1 HVGQLKMLFSIAC
14 LIACRL
20 IRNHFAVPVR
30 EVAML
35 TSSSCFG
42 ARVGCVVRGAVCGAA
57 LCAAR
62 RVLAWRAGLGAA
74 VLCCPPLALFGLV
87 LVALP
92 ACCGRPLCVPLGAAS
107 WGGGLGAPPLPQW
120 RGRGFPCASHLCGV
134 GLRTEV
140 GGWLL
145 LVAGA
150 GFEPAASAS

>member
-1 HVGQLKMLFSIAC
+1 MLLLIAC

-42 ARVGCVVRGAVCGAA
+42 ARVGCVVRGVVCGAA

-62 RVLAWRAGLGAA
+62 WALAWRAGLGAA
-74 VLCCPPLALFGLV
+74 VLCCPPRALFGFV

-92 ACCGRPLCVPLGAAS
+92 ACCGRPFVGP
-107 WGGGLGAPPLPQW
+107 WG
-120 RGRGFPCASHLCGV
+120 PC
-134 GLRTEV
+134 
-140 GGWLL
+140 
-145 LVAGA
+145 
-150 GFEPAASAS
+150 